1 MRRVSIMLCLFI
13 GFSSFYG
20 VNASVTA
27 AEQALIDAL
36 TAAISAIGNTIPT
49 VAQQDLV
56 VTSALASGTGINVT
70 GSSLTTEK
78 LKATAHAMT
87 PPLSVIM
94 VNGLLYVVDCDWRDN
109 SPGTHATTEE
119 CLAASGVS
127 YSQIQPGSGGLIPWG
142 TTDALWCADVK
153 KQKQQFVNCAY
164 KNRPQCCAHIKHLVN
179 KYFTELS
186 VSNELRQDCN
196 DDIYCPTEQ
205 HHKTTTFNSPAT
217 SLRAPIFMM
226 VVFAGLHAVSSFNFA
241 T

>member
-1 MRRVSIMLCLFI
+1 MLCLLI
-13 GFSSFYG
+13 SFSSFFVVEAAEATMSLEQMG
-20 VNASVTA
+20 NTLQGILTSSGTATTEQVDQLVAAALHTGNGIPVNTTFVTA
-27 AEQALIDAL
+27 EKIK
-36 TAAISAIGNTIPT
+36 
-49 VAQQDLV
+49 
-56 VTSALASGTGINVT
+56 LA
-70 GSSLTTEK
+70 
-78 LKATAHAMT
+78 AHAMT

-94 VNGLLYVVDCDWRDN
+94 VNGLMYVVDCDWRDN
-109 SPGTHATTEE
+109 SPGKHATTEE

-142 TTDALWCADVK
+142 TTDALWCADIK

-186 VSNELRQDCN
+186 DSNELRQDCN

-217 SLRAPIFMM
+217 SLRAPIFVM